1 VVEEP
6 DKRMKILLA
15 EDNKEIST
23 LYNITLETRGH
34 QVTVTNSGE
43 ECLEV
48 YHRELQNVTL
58 NTNLSDHVQ
67 PFDAVILDYKMPKIN
82 GMQVAKE
89 ILAINSHQRIIFAS
103 AYVNDTLVELVQEL
117 NQPVELLQK
126 PFGQDVL
133 VETMEDKEIY
143 SELQKLNVNID
154 DIKAANLRHEQ
165 LRGILEV
172 LKTTRQESSSQKNK
186 EFGGA
191 FIICQSFGI
200 GMELYKRTIYS
211 IP

>member
-34 QVTVTNSGE
+34 QVTVTNNGE

-172 LKTTRQESSSQKNK
+172 LKNTRQESSSQKNK

-200 GMELYKRTIYS
+200 EWN
-211 IP
+211 

>member
-34 QVTVTNSGE
+34 QVTVTNNGE

-89 ILAINSHQRIIFAS
+89 ILAINPI
-103 AYVNDTLVELVQEL
+103 
-117 NQPVELLQK
+117 
-126 PFGQDVL
+126 
-133 VETMEDKEIY
+133 
-143 SELQKLNVNID
+143 SELYL
-154 DIKAANLRHEQ
+154 L
-165 LRGILEV
+165 LL
-172 LKTTRQESSSQKNK
+172 
-186 EFGGA
+186 
-191 FIICQSFGI
+191 
-200 GMELYKRTIYS
+200 M
-211 IP
+211 

>member
-34 QVTVTNSGE
+34 QVTVTNNGE

-126 PFGQDVL
+126 PFGQDEL
-133 VETMEDKEIY
+133 VDTIEDKEIY

-165 LRGILEV
+165 LRGVLEV
-172 LKTTRQESSSQKNK
+172 LRNTRQEMDFEYRETERQEMN
-186 EFGGA
+186 
-191 FIICQSFGI
+191 
-200 GMELYKRTIYS
+200 
-211 IP
+211 

>member
-172 LKTTRQESSSQKNK
+172 LKNTRQESSSQKNK

-200 GMELYKRTIYS
+200 EWN
-211 IP
+211 

>member
-1 VVEEP
+1 MVEEP

-172 LKTTRQESSSQKNK
+172 LKNTRQESSSQKNK

-200 GMELYKRTIYS
+200 EWN
-211 IP
+211 